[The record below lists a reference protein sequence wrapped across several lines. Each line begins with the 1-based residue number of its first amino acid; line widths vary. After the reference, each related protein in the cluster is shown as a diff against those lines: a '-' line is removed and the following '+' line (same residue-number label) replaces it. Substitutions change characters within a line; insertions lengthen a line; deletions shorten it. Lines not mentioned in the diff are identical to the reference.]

1 MMMWQTTIVCFH
13 WFQFVYILF
22 FYFFFVLIIL
32 QITLLSSTHRIVQ
45 IESIV
50 GGDITG
56 KCRDIFFSCLVAKAG
71 SLVRLLNWFVGW
83 CCENILEGAT
93 FQMAFWVKK
102 FFLWFVWQFF
112 AFNTDLAW
120 CCSSQVVVVEK
131 WYPSTT
137 KSRMSPEW
145 RYKGVVNSCQKAVSV
160 RSSTDW
166 LLYMRVVRNYVLDFR
181 QTFSVSANLF

>member
-22 FYFFFVLIIL
+22 FYFFFCSDYSPNHFVVLDA
-32 QITLLSSTHRIVQ
+32 SNSANWVDCWWWYHRQVQ
-45 IESIV
+45 
-50 GGDITG
+50 
-56 KCRDIFFSCLVAKAG
+56 RHFFSCLVAKAG

-83 CCENILEGAT
+83 CCENILEAAT